1 MEETISKMSKNLA
14 NFCNNLQSTSQ
25 AFKQSLDRR
34 PIPLDSA
41 STTFMRSLN
50 GRVST
55 LTADLNLMDS
65 MSFATVSFEELL
77 GHCDQ
82 LYQQNHSQLL
92 HLHAH
97 LQSFGYISSSDVIDD
112 VEEEFMA
119 QSNNSPEPDA
129 KFLSSYHGNTSH
141 RLEDDPLFD
150 EPPSLQNLGL
160 SEICLATL
168 ASEGDEKKDVLDT
181 PPKLRSSEVH
191 SQDTVGGEVNY
202 GSNICG
208 EALKMIFVSD
218 DDYESLPSYMKS
230 LAPWKDLLSAVAKMN
245 SFLSK
250 KGNSQQSNFFHPE
263 ELESMGL
270 GQKGRSYLLLL
281 VRMNRLVVEI
291 KSGLITYRVL

>member
-1 MEETISKMSKNLA
+1 MIVRLCFTYPPHDLFYGTCLKHIQISNYEYRLLC
-14 NFCNNLQSTSQ
+14 F
-25 AFKQSLDRR
+25 D
-34 PIPLDSA
+34 
-41 STTFMRSLN
+41 
-50 GRVST
+50 
-55 LTADLNLMDS
+55 
-65 MSFATVSFEELL
+65 EL
-77 GHCDQ
+77 
-82 LYQQNHSQLL
+82 S
-92 HLHAH
+92 
-97 LQSFGYISSSDVIDD
+97 
-112 VEEEFMA
+112 
-119 QSNNSPEPDA
+119 
-129 KFLSSYHGNTSH
+129 
-141 RLEDDPLFD
+141 RFD